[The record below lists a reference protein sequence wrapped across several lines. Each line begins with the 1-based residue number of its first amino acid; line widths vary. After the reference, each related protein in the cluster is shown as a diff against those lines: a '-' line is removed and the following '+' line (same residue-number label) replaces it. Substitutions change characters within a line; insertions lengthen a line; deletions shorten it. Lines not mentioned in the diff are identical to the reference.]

1 MKSLIAALTLILLMC
16 CPIALGMEPADIG
29 VIESF
34 FCSYRGESADAI
46 CSYEIRSYEI
56 RRTDRGYLADISLL
70 AGNRRIILS
79 MTGEEV
85 TALAEI
91 LGDLSAW
98 DGFSED
104 NPNMLDG
111 ESFRLNIAY
120 VDGVGVTARGSN
132 AFPEGY
138 FKVKSAIRDFFFNL
152 MDQYGIDD
160 YAYD

>member
-16 CPIALGMEPADIG
+16 CPIAPGMEPADIG

-46 CSYEIRSYEI
+46 CSYEIR
-56 RRTDRGYLADISLL
+56 
-70 AGNRRIILS
+70 RRIILS

>member
-1 MKSLIAALTLILLMC
+1 
-16 CPIALGMEPADIG
+16 
-29 VIESF
+29 
-34 FCSYRGESADAI
+34 
-46 CSYEIRSYEI
+46 
-56 RRTDRGYLADISLL
+56 
-70 AGNRRIILS
+70 

-120 VDGVGVTARGSN
+120 VDGVSVTARGSN

>member
-1 MKSLIAALTLILLMC
+1 MKMKSLIAAALTLALLMC
-16 CPIALGMEPADIG
+16 CPTALGGEAADIG
-29 VIESF
+29 AIESF
-34 FCSYRGESADAI
+34 CFSCSGESADAI
-46 CSYEIRSYEI
+46 CSYEIR
-56 RRTDRGYLADISLL
+56 RTGRGYLADISLL
-70 AGNRRIILS
+70 TGNRRIILS

-98 DGFSED
+98 DGFFED

-120 VDGVGVTARGSN
+120 ADGSGVTAWGSN

-138 FKVKSAIRDFFFNL
+138 FKAKSAIRDFFFGL
-152 MDQYGIDD
+152 MDQYGIDE
-160 YAYD
+160 YACD

>member
-16 CPIALGMEPADIG
+16 CLIALGMETADIG

-34 FCSYRGESADAI
+34 FFSYRGESADAI
-46 CSYEIRSYEI
+46 CSYEI

-120 VDGVGVTARGSN
+120 TELMTMPTIKR
-132 AFPEGY
+132 
-138 FKVKSAIRDFFFNL
+138 RNL
-152 MDQYGIDD
+152 F
-160 YAYD
+160 

>member
-46 CSYEIRSYEI
+46 CSYEI

-104 NPNMLDG
+104 NPNM
-111 ESFRLNIAY
+111 
-120 VDGVGVTARGSN
+120 
-132 AFPEGY
+132 
-138 FKVKSAIRDFFFNL
+138 
-152 MDQYGIDD
+152 
-160 YAYD
+160 

>member
-16 CPIALGMEPADIG
+16 YPIALGMETADIG

-34 FCSYRGESADAI
+34 FFSYRGESADAI
-46 CSYEIRSYEI
+46 CSYEI

-111 ESFRLNIAY
+111 ESFRLNIAD

-160 YAYD
+160 YACD